1 MKILIIDD
9 DFVGQEKMVFGL
21 GSYGVDSHV
30 ASDVRQAVE
39 AFERAL
45 DEKEP
50 YQLISMDLDMS
61 GSDSLHLL
69 QKIRT
74 IEKGRG
80 INMADRVKVFVLS
93 ASNAPEDIARSYRE
107 GQCDSYLTKPLD
119 MDLFVEQLQKV
130 GLALPENEEKI
141 FLE

>member
-1 MKILIIDD
+1 M
-9 DFVGQEKMVFGL
+9 
-21 GSYGVDSHV
+21 
-30 ASDVRQAVE
+30 

-80 INMADRVKVFVLS
+80 INMTDRVKVFVLS
-93 ASNAPEDIARSYRE
+93 ASDAPEDIARSYME

-119 MDLFVEQLQKV
+119 MDLFVEELQKV
-130 GLALPENEEKI
+130 GLALHENEEKI

>member
-30 ASDVRQAVE
+30 ASDVRQAVV

-80 INMADRVKVFVLS
+80 INMTDRVKVFVLS
-93 ASNAPEDIARSYRE
+93 ASDAPEDIARYYME

-119 MDLFVEQLQKV
+119 MDLFVEELQKV
-130 GLALPENEEKI
+130 GLALHENEEKI

>member
-1 MKILIIDD
+1 
-9 DFVGQEKMVFGL
+9 MVFGL

-30 ASDVRQAVE
+30 AGDVRQAVE

-61 GSDSLHLL
+61 GLDSLHLL
-69 QKIRT
+69 QKIRK

-80 INMADRVKVFVLS
+80 INMVDRVKVFVLS
-93 ASNAPEDIARSYRE
+93 ASDAPEDIARYYRE

-119 MDLFVEQLQKV
+119 MDLFVEQLHKV

>member
-1 MKILIIDD
+1 MKILIVDD
-9 DFVGQEKMVFGL
+9 DSNVQEMLVLVL
-21 GSYGVDSHV
+21 GSHGLSGHV
-30 ASDVRQAVE
+30 AVDVRQAGE

-50 YQLISMDLDMS
+50 YQLICMDLDMS
-61 GSDSLHLL
+61 GLDSLHLL

-80 INMADRVKVFVLS
+80 INMADRVKVFIIS
-93 ASNAPEDIARSYRE
+93 ASDAPEDIARSYRE
-107 GQCDSYLTKPLD
+107 GQCDSYLTKPFD